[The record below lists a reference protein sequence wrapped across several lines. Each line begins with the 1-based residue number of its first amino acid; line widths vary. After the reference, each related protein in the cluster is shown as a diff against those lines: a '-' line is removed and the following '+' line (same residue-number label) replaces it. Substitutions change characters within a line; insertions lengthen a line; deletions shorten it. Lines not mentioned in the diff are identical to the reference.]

1 MLSVESSIYHL
12 LPSLSTLFLQLT
24 FTLQLQSNLSTLSI
38 NMSFIEN
45 QNTVSSLNGQPQGFL
60 EPSTSDEDTSMPIAV
75 IGIGGRFPGSASN
88 PEKLWELLSQGR
100 SALREVPKD
109 RFNIDAFYHPHAER
123 QGTV

>member
-1 MLSVESSIYHL
+1 MPSVYKQTA
-12 LPSLSTLFLQLT
+12 PVSLSENSQGLLEL
-24 FTLQLQSNLSTLSI
+24 SN
-38 NMSFIEN
+38 
-45 QNTVSSLNGQPQGFL
+45 
-60 EPSTSDEDTSMPIAV
+60 SDRASSMPIAV
-75 IGIGGRFPGSASN
+75 IGIGGRFPDSASN

>member
-1 MLSVESSIYHL
+1 
-12 LPSLSTLFLQLT
+12 
-24 FTLQLQSNLSTLSI
+24 
-38 NMSFIEN
+38 
-45 QNTVSSLNGQPQGFL
+45 
-60 EPSTSDEDTSMPIAV
+60 MPIAV

>member
-1 MLSVESSIYHL
+1 
-12 LPSLSTLFLQLT
+12 
-24 FTLQLQSNLSTLSI
+24 
-38 NMSFIEN
+38 MSFIEN
-45 QNTVSSLNGQPQGFL
+45 QDSVGSLNGQPQGL
-60 EPSTSDEDTSMPIAV
+60 LKPSTSDEDTSMPIAV